1 MNSQKHPSLR
11 RHATT
16 NDPRHQ
22 LAMAHLDLIDKLMA
36 KYSFVY
42 TCAFLEPRD
51 FYQAGYVAL
60 YNAAEKYDTAH
71 NAGFRTYASKSIY
84 NAFLS
89 LMRDSESVVRKP
101 RECEDAVYFDSL
113 DQMCQNGQELYYN
126 PLNPVKMQV
135 RQLIRHAQLSD
146 RERNILC
153 NKYDI
158 MLTDEPLSTQELADH
173 YHMTTQ
179 HVNRICRSAIDKL
192 RVASVTA

>member
-1 MNSQKHPSLR
+1 MR

-60 YNAAEKYDTAH
+60 YNAAEKYDAAH

-135 RQLIRHAQLSD
+135 RQLVRHAQLSD
-146 RERNILC
+146 RERHILC

-158 MLTDEPLSTQELADH
+158 MLTDEPLSTQELADY

-192 RVASVTA
+192 RIASVTA

>member
-60 YNAAEKYDTAH
+60 YNAAEKYDAAH
-71 NAGFRTYASKSIY
+71 NAGFPTYASKSIY

-101 RECEDAVYFDSL
+101 RECEDAV
-113 DQMCQNGQELYYN
+113 
-126 PLNPVKMQV
+126 
-135 RQLIRHAQLSD
+135 
-146 RERNILC
+146 
-153 NKYDI
+153 
-158 MLTDEPLSTQELADH
+158 
-173 YHMTTQ
+173 
-179 HVNRICRSAIDKL
+179 
-192 RVASVTA
+192 

>member
-1 MNSQKHPSLR
+1 MNSQKHLSLR

-22 LAMAHLDLIDKLMA
+22 LAMAHLNLIDKLMA

-42 TCAFLEPRD
+42 TCAFLEPGD

-60 YNAAEKYDTAH
+60 YNAADKYDAAH
-71 NAGFRTYASKSIY
+71 NAGFPTYASKSIY

-113 DQMCQNGQELYYN
+113 DQMCQHGQELYYH

-135 RQLIRHAQLSD
+135 RQLVRHAQLSD

-158 MLTDEPLSTQELADH
+158 MLADEPLSTQELADY

-179 HVNRICRSAIDKL
+179 HVNRICRSAVDKL

>member
-11 RHATT
+11 LHATT

-22 LAMAHLDLIDKLMA
+22 LAMAHLDLIDKLMS
-36 KYSFVY
+36 KNSFVY
-42 TCAFLEPRD
+42 SCAFLEPAD
-51 FYQAGYVAL
+51 FYQEGYIAL
-60 YNAAEKYDTAH
+60 YNAAEKYDTAQK
-71 NAGFRTYASKSIY
+71 AGFPTYASKSIY

-89 LMRDSESVVRKP
+89 LVRDSESVVRKP
-101 RECEDAVYFDSL
+101 RDCEDAVYFDSL
-113 DQMCQNGQELYYN
+113 DLMCQHGQELYYH

-135 RQLIRHAQLSD
+135 RQLVRNAQLSD

>member
-1 MNSQKHPSLR
+1 MR

-51 FYQAGYVAL
+51 FYQVGYVAL
-60 YNAAEKYDTAH
+60 YNAAEKYDAAQK
-71 NAGFRTYASKSIY
+71 AGFPTYASKSIY

-135 RQLIRHAQLSD
+135 RLLVRHAQLSD
-146 RERNILC
+146 RERHILC

-158 MLTDEPLSTQELADH
+158 MLTDEPLSTQELADY